1 MIYWTHENTAE
12 QTVAVAI
19 GRATTTPKS
28 RKKSRYYNLIVS

>member
-19 GRATTTPKS
+19 GRAITAPKS
-28 RKKSRYYNLIVS
+28 RKKADITLW